1 MGKDSRLELPIQE
14 RAIGFQTFERNVLRE
29 EAKQSGEWKVRGR
42 ESDSANLWL
51 LLMYIILKKLMAK
64 RREQESEPGAET

>member
-1 MGKDSRLELPIQE
+1 MPIQE
-14 RAIGFQTFERNVLRE
+14 RAIGFQTFERNVLSK

-51 LLMYIILKKLMAK
+51 QLMYIILKKLAAK
-64 RREQESEPGAET
+64 RRE